1 MNTVRRGRRST
12 AHARMTAAAV
22 FGLICLCTMSLVISA
37 LQNREAAP
45 DRVYGMFEWSEESI
59 DNPDKTGDLIQALSV
74 TRWYQE
80 IPEKLDR
87 DKTISFMRYMNQQNV
102 EVYALTGSVEWGFE
116 EDGASVTRQMKT
128 VADYND
134 SVEEAYRFRGIMTD
148 IEPYVTSR
156 FREDP
161 AYYMDIYVKG
171 MRAAYE
177 YAASRELRVIQC
189 IPRHYDDQGLTA
201 YLEQLIAYACDEAAV
216 MNYGIG
222 NEVEMIKTEAELCEK
237 YDKGLHCIL
246 EFQEIGVH
254 GLTENETYR
263 QRGIEAA
270 LKTWDRVEEAY
281 PDIPIVR
288 DYHWTL
294 PLYDMTRNADGGK

>member
-1 MNTVRRGRRST
+1 
-12 AHARMTAAAV
+12 
-22 FGLICLCTMSLVISA
+22 
-37 LQNREAAP
+37 
-45 DRVYGMFEWSEESI
+45 
-59 DNPDKTGDLIQALSV
+59 
-74 TRWYQE
+74 
-80 IPEKLDR
+80 
-87 DKTISFMRYMNQQNV
+87 
-102 EVYALTGSVEWGFE
+102 
-116 EDGASVTRQMKT
+116 
-128 VADYND
+128 
-134 SVEEAYRFRGIMTD
+134 
-148 IEPYVTSR
+148 
-156 FREDP
+156 
-161 AYYMDIYVKG
+161 
-171 MRAAYE
+171 
-177 YAASRELRVIQC
+177 
-189 IPRHYDDQGLTA
+189 
-201 YLEQLIAYACDEAAV
+201 

-281 PDIPIVR
+281 PDILIVR